1 MTNENTE
8 YGEYY
13 KRFYDIWEKSM
24 VEALDIWKKNLDKN
38 IKTEGDK
45 SIEFN
50 NVEYY
55 KKLYETWEKSTSEA
69 LEKYI
74 NSPLFAMNIGK
85 AVERSSEL
93 KKYFD
98 EVVEK
103 GLKNVRL
110 PSKNDIDRIHNAI
123 NTIEAKINDL
133 SEMVEEL
140 KGPKTPSRK
149 KQR

>member
-1 MTNENTE
+1 MSNEDVE

-24 VEALDIWKKNLDKN
+24 LEALDMWKKNLG
-38 IKTEGDK
+38 KTIQDEGEKPTD
-45 SIEFN
+45 FN
-50 NVEYY
+50 AVEYY
-55 KKLYETWEKSTSEA
+55 KKFYETWEKTTSEA

-74 NSPLFAMNIGK
+74 NSPLFALNIGK

-103 GLKNVRL
+103 SLKNLRL

-140 KGPKTPSRK
+140 RNSKMPSKRK
-149 KQR
+149 

>member
-1 MTNENTE
+1 VTNENME

-13 KRFYDIWEKSM
+13 KKFYDIWEKSM
-24 VEALDIWKKNLDKN
+24 LEALDIWKKNLDKTIMN
-38 IKTEGDK
+38 EGDK
-45 SIEFN
+45 PIDFS

-55 KKLYETWEKSTSEA
+55 KKFYETWEKSTSEA

-74 NSPLFAMNIGK
+74 NSPLFALNIGK
-85 AVERSSEL
+85 TIEKSSEL

-98 EVVEK
+98 EVIEK
-103 GLKNVRL
+103 SLKNVRL

-123 NTIEAKINDL
+123 NSIEAKINDL

-140 KGPKTPSRK
+140 KSSKMPSKRK
-149 KQR
+149 

>member
-1 MTNENTE
+1 VSNEDIE

-24 VEALDIWKKNLDKN
+24 LEALDMWKKNLGKKIEN
-38 IKTEGDK
+38 EGDK
-45 SIEFN
+45 STDFN
-50 NVEYY
+50 TVEYY
-55 KKLYETWEKSTSEA
+55 KKFYETWEKTTSEA

-74 NSPLFAMNIGK
+74 NSPLFALNIGK
-85 AVERSSEL
+85 AVEKSSEL

-103 GLKNVRL
+103 SLKNLRL
-110 PSKNDIDRIHNAI
+110 PSKNDIDRIHSAI

-133 SEMVEEL
+133 SDMVEEL
-140 KGPKTPSRK
+140 RSSKISSKRK
-149 KQR
+149 

>member
-1 MTNENTE
+1 VSNEDIE

-24 VEALDIWKKNLDKN
+24 LEALDIWRKNLDKN
-38 IKTEGDK
+38 IKNEGDK
-45 SIEFN
+45 SMDFDT
-50 NVEYY
+50 VEYY
-55 KKLYETWEKSTSEA
+55 KKFYETWEKATSEA
-69 LEKYI
+69 LEKYM
-74 NSPLFAMNIGK
+74 NNPLFALNIGK
-85 AVERSSEL
+85 AVEKSSEL

-103 GLKNVRL
+103 SLKNLRL

-140 KGPKTPSRK
+140 KSSRTPSK
-149 KQR
+149 KK

>member
-1 MTNENTE
+1 VTNENME

-13 KRFYDIWEKSM
+13 KKFYDIWEKSM
-24 VEALDIWKKNLDKN
+24 LEALDIWKKNLDKTIMN
-38 IKTEGDK
+38 EGDK
-45 SIEFN
+45 PIDFS

-55 KKLYETWEKSTSEA
+55 KKFYETWEKSTSEA

-74 NSPLFAMNIGK
+74 NNPLFALNIGK
-85 AVERSSEL
+85 TIEKSSEL

-98 EVVEK
+98 EVIEK
-103 GLKNVRL
+103 SLKNVRL

-123 NTIEAKINDL
+123 NSIEAKINDL

-140 KGPKTPSRK
+140 KSSKMPSKRK
-149 KQR
+149 

>member
-1 MTNENTE
+1 MTDENME

-13 KRFYDIWEKSM
+13 KKFYDIWEKSM
-24 VEALDIWKKNLDKN
+24 LEALDIWKKNLDKTIIN
-38 IKTEGDK
+38 EGDK
-45 SIEFN
+45 PIDFS

-55 KKLYETWEKSTSEA
+55 KKFYETWEKSTSEA

-74 NSPLFAMNIGK
+74 TSPLFALNIGK
-85 AVERSSEL
+85 TIEKSSEL

-98 EVVEK
+98 EVIEK
-103 GLKNVRL
+103 SLKNVRL

-123 NTIEAKINDL
+123 NSIEAKINDL

-140 KGPKTPSRK
+140 KSSKMPSKRK
-149 KQR
+149 

>member
-1 MTNENTE
+1 ME

-13 KRFYDIWEKSM
+13 KKFYDIWEKSM
-24 VEALDIWKKNLDKN
+24 LEALDIWKKNLDKTIMN
-38 IKTEGDK
+38 EGDK
-45 SIEFN
+45 PIDFS

-55 KKLYETWEKSTSEA
+55 KKFYETWEKSTSEA

-74 NSPLFAMNIGK
+74 NNPLFALNIGK
-85 AVERSSEL
+85 TIEKSSEL

-98 EVVEK
+98 EVIEK
-103 GLKNVRL
+103 SLKNVRL

-123 NTIEAKINDL
+123 NSIEAKINDL

-140 KGPKTPSRK
+140 KSSKMPSKRK
-149 KQR
+149 

>member
-1 MTNENTE
+1 MSNEDVE

-24 VEALDIWKKNLDKN
+24 LEALDMWKKNLG
-38 IKTEGDK
+38 KTIQDEGDK
-45 SIEFN
+45 PTDFN
-50 NVEYY
+50 TVEYY
-55 KKLYETWEKSTSEA
+55 KKFYETWEKTTSEA

-74 NSPLFAMNIGK
+74 NSPLFALNIGK

-103 GLKNVRL
+103 SLKNLRL

-140 KGPKTPSRK
+140 RNSKMPSKRK
-149 KQR
+149 

>member
-1 MTNENTE
+1 MTNENME

-13 KRFYDIWEKSM
+13 KKFYDIWEKSM
-24 VEALDIWKKNLDKN
+24 LEALDIWKKNLDKTIMN
-38 IKTEGDK
+38 EGDK
-45 SIEFN
+45 PIDFS

-55 KKLYETWEKSTSEA
+55 KKFYETWEKSTSEA

-74 NSPLFAMNIGK
+74 NNPLFALNIGK
-85 AVERSSEL
+85 TIEKSSEL

-98 EVVEK
+98 EVIEK
-103 GLKNVRL
+103 SLKNVRL

-123 NTIEAKINDL
+123 NSIEAKINDL

-140 KGPKTPSRK
+140 KSSKMPSKRK
-149 KQR
+149 

>member
-24 VEALDIWKKNLDKN
+24 LEALEIWKKNLDKT
-38 IKTEGDK
+38 IKNEGDK
-45 SIEFN
+45 SIDFS

-55 KKLYETWEKSTSEA
+55 KKFYETWEKSTSDA

-74 NSPLFAMNIGK
+74 NSPLFALNIGK
-85 AVERSSEL
+85 AVEKSSEL

-98 EVVEK
+98 EIVEK
-103 GLKNVRL
+103 SLRNFRL

-123 NTIEAKINDL
+123 NSIEAKINDL

-140 KGPKTPSRK
+140 RSSKMPSK
-149 KQR
+149 KK

>member
-24 VEALDIWKKNLDKN
+24 LEALEIWKKNLDKT
-38 IKTEGDK
+38 IKNEGDK
-45 SIEFN
+45 SIDFS

-55 KKLYETWEKSTSEA
+55 KKFYETWEKSTSEA

-74 NSPLFAMNIGK
+74 NSPLFALNIGK
-85 AVERSSEL
+85 AVEKSSEL

-98 EVVEK
+98 EIVEK
-103 GLKNVRL
+103 SLRNFRL

-123 NTIEAKINDL
+123 NSIEAKINDL

-140 KGPKTPSRK
+140 RSSKMPSK
-149 KQR
+149 KK

>member
-1 MTNENTE
+1 VSNEDIE

-24 VEALDIWKKNLDKN
+24 LEALNIWKKNLDKN
-38 IKTEGDK
+38 IKNEGGK
-45 SIEFN
+45 STDFDT
-50 NVEYY
+50 VEYY
-55 KKLYETWEKSTSEA
+55 KKFYETWEKTTSEA

-74 NSPLFAMNIGK
+74 NSPLFALNMGK
-85 AVERSSEL
+85 FVEKSSEL

-98 EVVEK
+98 EIVEK
-103 GLKNVRL
+103 SLKNLRL
-110 PSKNDIDRIHNAI
+110 PSKNDIDRIHSSI

-140 KGPKTPSRK
+140 KSSKKPSK
-149 KQR
+149 KR

>member
-1 MTNENTE
+1 MTNENME

-13 KRFYDIWEKSM
+13 KRFYEIWEKSM
-24 VEALDIWKKNLDKN
+24 SEALDIWKKNLDKS
-38 IKTEGDK
+38 IKNEGDK
-45 SIEFN
+45 PIDFS
-50 NVEYY
+50 NVEIY
-55 KKLYETWEKSTSEA
+55 KKFYETWEKSTSEA

-74 NSPLFAMNIGK
+74 NSPIFALNIGK

-103 GLKNVRL
+103 SLKNLRL

-123 NTIEAKINDL
+123 NSIEAKINDL

-140 KGPKTPSRK
+140 KTSKMPSK
-149 KQR
+149 KK

>member
-1 MTNENTE
+1 MTNENME

-13 KRFYDIWEKSM
+13 KKFYDIWEKSM
-24 VEALDIWKKNLDKN
+24 LEALDIWKKNLDKTIMN
-38 IKTEGDK
+38 EGDK
-45 SIEFN
+45 PIDFS

-55 KKLYETWEKSTSEA
+55 KKFYETWEKSTSEA

-74 NSPLFAMNIGK
+74 NSPLFALNIGK
-85 AVERSSEL
+85 TIEKSSEL

-98 EVVEK
+98 EVIEK
-103 GLKNVRL
+103 SLKNVRL

-123 NTIEAKINDL
+123 NSIEAKINDL

-140 KGPKTPSRK
+140 KSSKMPSKRK
-149 KQR
+149 

>member
-1 MTNENTE
+1 MTDENME

-13 KRFYDIWEKSM
+13 KKFYDIWEKSM
-24 VEALDIWKKNLDKN
+24 LEALDIWKKNLDKTIIN
-38 IKTEGDK
+38 EGDK
-45 SIEFN
+45 PIDFS

-55 KKLYETWEKSTSEA
+55 KKFYETWEKSTSEA

-74 NSPLFAMNIGK
+74 NSPLFALNIGK
-85 AVERSSEL
+85 TIEKSSEL

-98 EVVEK
+98 EVIEK
-103 GLKNVRL
+103 SLKNVRL

-123 NTIEAKINDL
+123 NSIEAKINDL

-140 KGPKTPSRK
+140 KSSKMPSKRK
-149 KQR
+149 

>member
-1 MTNENTE
+1 VSNENIE

-13 KRFYDIWEKSM
+13 KRFYDFWEKSM
-24 VEALDIWKKNLDKN
+24 LEALDIWKKNLDKN
-38 IKTEGDK
+38 IKNEGGK
-45 SIEFN
+45 SIEFDT
-50 NVEYY
+50 VEYY
-55 KKLYETWEKSTSEA
+55 KKFYETWEKTSSDA

-74 NSPLFAMNIGK
+74 NSPVFALNIGK
-85 AVERSSEL
+85 AVEKSSEL

-98 EVVEK
+98 DVVEK
-103 GLKNVRL
+103 SLKNLRL

-140 KGPKTPSRK
+140 KSSRK
-149 KQR
+149 LSKKK

>member
-1 MTNENTE
+1 MSNEDIE

-24 VEALDIWKKNLDKN
+24 LEALDIWKKNLG
-38 IKTEGDK
+38 KTIENEGDK
-45 SIEFN
+45 STDFN
-50 NVEYY
+50 TVEYY
-55 KKLYETWEKSTSEA
+55 KKFYETWEKTTSEA

-74 NSPLFAMNIGK
+74 NSPLFAVNIGK

-103 GLKNVRL
+103 SLKNLRL
-110 PSKNDIDRIHNAI
+110 PSKNDIDRIHSAI

-133 SEMVEEL
+133 CEMVEEL
-140 KGPKTPSRK
+140 RSSKTPSKRK
-149 KQR
+149 